1 MFETGNCLYV
11 IPPKNL
17 APFFF
22 IGPSKKPLY
31 IDTISI
37 PEVRDDIYSSSI
49 VGRCYIYPGLA
60 PSVEI
65 QFLYVIMFF
74 MLCIVTL
81 WFQDVI
87 FSHFIILCLIYISQ
101 FY

>member
-22 IGPSKKPLY
+22 IGPSKNPLY

-37 PEVRDDIYSSSI
+37 PVVRDDIYSI
-49 VGRCYIYPGLA
+49 VRL
-60 PSVEI
+60 
-65 QFLYVIMFF
+65 
-74 MLCIVTL
+74 
-81 WFQDVI
+81 
-87 FSHFIILCLIYISQ
+87 
-101 FY
+101 